1 MAVQKRIH
9 GPALLSNASALKY
22 TVPVGLKAEINHIH
36 CINPSASVTAKLFM
50 SVGADTAASRFQDG
64 VEIAPKG
71 ELHDYGPYTLEAG
84 ETIEAHSDQNN
95 QMNLWIEA
103 ELSAV

>member
-9 GPALLSNASALKY
+9 GPALLSSASVVKY
-22 TVPVGLKAEINHIH
+22 TVPVGLRAEVNHIH
-36 CINPSASVTAKLFM
+36 CINPSASVLAKLFM
-50 SVGADTAASRFQDG
+50 SVGGDAAASRFQDG
-64 VEIAPKG
+64 VEVAPKG
-71 ELHDYGPYTLEAG
+71 EFNDYGPYTLEAG

>member
-1 MAVQKRIH
+1 MAQKRIH
-9 GPALLSNASALKY
+9 GPALLSNVSAVKY
-22 TVPVGLKAEINHIH
+22 TVPVGMRIEINHIH
-36 CINPSASVTAKLFM
+36 CINPSASVLAKLFM
-50 SVGADTAASRFQDG
+50 SLGADTAANRFQDG

-71 ELHDYGPYTLEAG
+71 QLDDFGPYTLEAG

-103 ELSAV
+103 ELVAV